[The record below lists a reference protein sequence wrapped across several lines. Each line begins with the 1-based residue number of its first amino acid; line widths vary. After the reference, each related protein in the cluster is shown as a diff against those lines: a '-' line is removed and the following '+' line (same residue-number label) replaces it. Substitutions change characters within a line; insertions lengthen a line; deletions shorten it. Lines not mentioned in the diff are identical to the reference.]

1 MLREGVVRLMKHGSS
16 DLLGNV
22 NFAEVRALYKS
33 MGFSQD
39 ELRGPVI
46 GIANAWSELVPGHYN
61 LRQVAEFVKKGIY
74 RAGGTA
80 VEFGVIGACDAYA
93 SGHEGMKYILPSRE
107 LIAASVE
114 TMARA
119 HLVDGLVML
128 GSCDK
133 IIPGMLMAAA
143 RLDIPAVLAVGGPM
157 QGGAEFD
164 GRKSDSTSVAEAVGM
179 LRTGKVD
186 EHEFRRLEDTAC
198 PGCGSC
204 SFYGTANSMCAL
216 AEAMGMS
223 LPGSALIPAVYADRM
238 RSSEAAGRAIVE
250 LVRKGVTA
258 RRVITEEALE
268 NAIAVMLGTGASTN
282 CVMHLCAIA
291 AEAGLDPK
299 RIFAKIDELSEKIPL
314 VAKVNPAS
322 EFDMEAFYRAGGV
335 PQVMRELKSF
345 LHTGA
350 VTATSRSVA
359 ENLESAVNPYGEDRR
374 VIKTADEPFSREK
387 GLCLL
392 RGNLARDGAVAKPA
406 AMAREMFKFTGPARV
421 FDSEEE
427 ANKAILDGVVKAG
440 DVVVVRY
447 EGPKG
452 GPGMRE
458 MFHAMKFLYGMGLA
472 KKVALITDGRFSGTN
487 NGCYVGHI
495 SPEAAEGGPLAALRD
510 GDAIT
515 IDIENKTLSV
525 ALSEEEIAERM
536 KDWRPPHKE
545 IPDGW
550 LGVYAKLA
558 SSASDGA
565 VMKI

>member
-1 MLREGVVRLMKHGSS
+1 MTKRVGSE
-16 DLLGNV
+16 LLGNI

-46 GIANAWSELVPGHYN
+46 GVANAWSEVVPGHYT
-61 LRQVAEFVKKGIY
+61 LRRVAEFVKKGIY

-93 SGHEGMKYILPSRE
+93 SGHDGMKYILPSRE

-119 HLVDGLVML
+119 HLVDGLVLL

-133 IIPGMLMAAA
+133 IIPGMLMGAA

-157 QGGAEFD
+157 IGGAEFD
-164 GRKSDSTSVAEAVGM
+164 GRKSDSTSVTEAVGM
-179 LRTGKVD
+179 LRTGRTD
-186 EHEFRRLEDTAC
+186 EEAFRRLEDTAC

-204 SFYGTANSMCAL
+204 SFYGTANSMAAL

-223 LPGSALIPAVYADRM
+223 MPGGALIPAVYAERM
-238 RSSEAAGRAIVE
+238 RSSEAAGLAIVD
-250 LVRKGVTA
+250 LVKNGVSA
-258 RRVITEEALE
+258 RRVMTYEALE
-268 NAIAVMLGTGASTN
+268 NAIVVMLGTGASTN

-291 AEAGLDPK
+291 SEAGLDPRK
-299 RIFAKIDELSEKIPL
+299 IFARIDWLSERVPL

-322 EFDMEAFYRAGGV
+322 EYDMEDFYRAGGV
-335 PQVMRELKSF
+335 PQVMRELEKF
-345 LHTGA
+345 LRTDA
-350 VTATSRSVA
+350 LTATTRTVG
-359 ENLESAVNPYGEDRR
+359 ENLKAAKNLYCVDRR
-374 VIKTADEPFSREK
+374 VIKTAEDPFSRGK

-392 RGNLARDGAVAKPA
+392 RGNLAPDGAVAKPA
-406 AMAREMFKFTGPARV
+406 AMAREMFRFTGPARV

-427 ANKAILDGVVKAG
+427 ANEAILNGAVKAG

-447 EGPKG
+447 EGPRG

-472 KKVALITDGRFSGTN
+472 GKTALITDGRFSGTN
-487 NGCYVGHI
+487 SGCYVGHI
-495 SPEAAEGGPLAALRD
+495 SPEAAAGGPLAALRD
-510 GDAIT
+510 GDMIT
-515 IDIENKTLSV
+515 IDIENKSLSV
-525 ALSEEEIAERM
+525 ALSDGEIASRM
-536 KDWRPPHKE
+536 KDWRPPRRE

-550 LGVYAKLA
+550 LGIYAKLA